1 MAITRGGTGRRDL
14 SYKLTID
21 TAVTNTMVTD
31 VTGSSGGLYALEVV
45 TGGGAVFLRFYD
57 ADAPVAGTTVPLMT
71 FMVPASSTFSTVIPE
86 GIGFANSISYC
97 ATKHDSNP
105 SENTAPDATCTIYL
119 TTT

>member
-1 MAITRGGTGRRDL
+1 MARTTGGTRRDL
-14 SYKLTID
+14 TYKFTFD
-21 TAVTNTMVTD
+21 DAVTNTMVTD
-31 VTGSSGGLYALEVV
+31 ATGGPGGIYALEVV

-57 ADAPVAGTTVPLMT
+57 SETPVAGTTVPVMT

-86 GIGFANSISYC
+86 GIGFTNSISYC

>member
-1 MAITRGGTGRRDL
+1 MAITRGGSGRRTL
-14 SYKLTID
+14 SYSVTVD
-21 TAVTNTMVTD
+21 TAVTNTMITD
-31 VTGSSGGLYALEVV
+31 VTGRAGAIYGLEVI

-57 ADAPVAGTTVPLMT
+57 ALVPVAGTTVPVMT
-71 FMVPASSTFSTVIPE
+71 FMVPASSTFSTIIPE
-86 GIGFANSISYC
+86 GIGFTKSISYC